1 MTIFDQH
8 LLRLGSS
15 EIDSSERGRRWRR
28 RVCAPKGNLSSVPMP
43 AAPTI
48 QPRTHGRQRS
58 RCMYHHKT
66 SMAAATASVAA
77 GGSVPMPP
85 ICRAVIAY
93 QEVSSLAN
101 VVRGFIWVACFMF
114 VLVSGLRSPVS
125 AASAP
130 VALSLHCTDGVAPR
144 HAPRARD
151 EGRMASSSNLD
162 GDGANPTTKLP
173 IGDLTTPV
181 HVCTQSQRQH
191 GFSPSVSA

>member
-58 RCMYHHKT
+58 RYMYDHKT
-66 SMAAATASVAA
+66 SMGAATASVVA

-101 VVRGFIWVACFMF
+101 VVRGFIWMACFMF
-114 VLVSGLRSPVS
+114 VLVSGLRRRAGRPFSS
-125 AASAP
+125 LMALRRRAARA
-130 VALSLHCTDGVAPR
+130 TM

-151 EGRMASSSNLD
+151 GLARAAIWMAM
-162 GDGANPTTKLP
+162 APTQLQKLP
-173 IGDLTTPV
+173 IGDLTIAGYLQAFRHP
-181 HVCTQSQRQH
+181 Q
-191 GFSPSVSA
+191 

>member
-93 QEVSSLAN
+93 QQVSSLAN

-151 EGRMASSSNLD
+151 EGRMASLEQQFGWRWRQPNYKTSDRRSYHTCMH
-162 GDGANPTTKLP
+162 AK
-173 IGDLTTPV
+173 
-181 HVCTQSQRQH
+181 QRQH

>member
-58 RCMYHHKT
+58 RYMYDHKT
-66 SMAAATASVAA
+66 SMGAATASVVA

-101 VVRGFIWVACFMF
+101 VVRGFIWMACFMF
-114 VLVSGLRSPVS
+114 VLVSGLRRRAGRPFSS
-125 AASAP
+125 LMALRRRAARHHARAS
-130 VALSLHCTDGVAPR
+130 SKGWPR
-144 HAPRARD
+144 
-151 EGRMASSSNLD
+151 SSSNLD
-162 GDGANPTTKLP
+162 GDGANPTTKTSDRRSYHTGMQIAWPATCRLFA
-173 IGDLTTPV
+173 I
-181 HVCTQSQRQH
+181 RI
-191 GFSPSVSA
+191 

>member
-15 EIDSSERGRRWRR
+15 EIDSSERGQRWRR

-85 ICRAVIAY
+85 ICRAVIAS
-93 QEVSSLAN
+93 QQVSSLAN
-101 VVRGFIWVACFMF
+101 VVRGFIWMACFMF
-114 VLVSGLRSPVS
+114 VLVSGLRRRAGRPFSS
-125 AASAP
+125 LM
-130 VALSLHCTDGVAPR
+130 ALRRCA
-144 HAPRARD
+144 APRASSKGWPRAAIW
-151 EGRMASSSNLD
+151 MAM
-162 GDGANPTTKLP
+162 APTQLQKLP
-173 IGDLTTPV
+173 IGHLTTPV
-181 HVCTQSQRQH
+181 CK
-191 GFSPSVSA
+191 